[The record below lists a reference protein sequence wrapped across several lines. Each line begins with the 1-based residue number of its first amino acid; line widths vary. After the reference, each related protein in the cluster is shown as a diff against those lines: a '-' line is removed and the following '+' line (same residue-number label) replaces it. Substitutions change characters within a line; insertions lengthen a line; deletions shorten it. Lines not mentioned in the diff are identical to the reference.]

1 MLTIAAAGS
10 ARAATPPLVVGIA
23 DQKPAMFTDP
33 LFTGLGLRD
42 ARIAIA
48 WDALHVQAGS
58 ARELDGWMAAAH
70 AAGVRPLVTF
80 DHARSSSE
88 RKRKQLPRP
97 EQLAHELRMLRR
109 RYPWVRQ
116 FASWNEAN
124 YCGEKTCHRPEL
136 VVAYYRALKLA
147 CPSCRILAAELLDL
161 PGMTEW
167 VKAFIHKAKLQPKYW
182 GLHNYLDANYLRT
195 SGTRALLRATKG
207 EIWFT
212 ETGGIVKRRNALQG
226 AASPSR
232 RGMRRSRRA
241 GCSTSSSTSRRRR
254 ITHVYLFHWNP
265 STRPRLVGLGAGQRP
280 PPAAPRLP
288 GAEARAGLAEAPA
301 RSYTAAQAG
310 WKAGSAGPLRPSA
323 FSVIWIA
330 AAS

>member
-1 MLTIAAAGS
+1 VPQARRHRLSALLAAALTLAVAGS
-10 ARAATPPLVVGIA
+10 AHAARPPLVVGIA

-33 LFTGLGLRD
+33 LFTGLQLRD

-48 WDALHVQAGS
+48 WDALHVRWQ
-58 ARELDGWMAAAH
+58 RQELDAWMAAAP

-80 DHARSSSE
+80 DHSRSPSE

-97 EQLAHELRMLRR
+97 AQLAHELRMLRK

-124 YCGEKTCHRPEL
+124 YCGEKTCHRPRL
-136 VVAYYRALKLA
+136 VAAYYRALKLA
-147 CPSCRILAAELLDL
+147 CPSCRILAAELLDM
-161 PGMTEW
+161 PGMTAW
-167 VKAFIHKAKLQPKYW
+167 VKAFIHKARLQPKYW

-212 ETGGIVKRRNALQG
+212 ETGGIVKRRNHSKVRFTESARHAATATRWVFDKLVALN
-226 AASPSR
+226 P
-232 RGMRRSRRA
+232 
-241 GCSTSSSTSRRRR
+241 RR

-265 STRPRLVGLGAGQRP
+265 STSHDSWDSGLVNIHDQPR
-280 PPAAPRLP
+280 AAYRVLKRVL
-288 GAEARAGLAEAPA
+288 ASRRRRA
-301 RSYTAAQAG
+301 
-310 WKAGSAGPLRPSA
+310 
-323 FSVIWIA
+323 
-330 AAS
+330 

>member
-1 MLTIAAAGS
+1 
-10 ARAATPPLVVGIA
+10 
-23 DQKPAMFTDP
+23 MFTDP

-48 WDALHVQAGS
+48 WDALHSGWQR
-58 ARELDGWMAAAH
+58 RELDAWMAAAH

-80 DHARSSSE
+80 DHSRSPSK

-124 YCGEKTCHRPEL
+124 YCGEKTCHRPRL
-136 VVAYYRALKLA
+136 VAAYYRALKLA
-147 CPSCRILAAELLDL
+147 CRSCRILAAELLDM
-161 PGMTEW
+161 PGMTAW
-167 VKAFIHKAKLQPKYW
+167 VKAFIHKARLQPKYW

-212 ETGGIVKRRNALQG
+212 ETGGIVKRRNHSKVRFTESAKHAATATRWVFNRLVALN
-226 AASPSR
+226 P
-232 RGMRRSRRA
+232 
-241 GCSTSSSTSRRRR
+241 RR

-265 STRPRLVGLGAGQRP
+265 STRHDSWDSGLVDVNHRARPAYRVLKREMVRLRRQSP
-280 PPAAPRLP
+280 QSHSP
-288 GAEARAGLAEAPA
+288 
-301 RSYTAAQAG
+301 SAQA
-310 WKAGSAGPLRPSA
+310 
-323 FSVIWIA
+323 
-330 AAS
+330 

>member
-1 MLTIAAAGS
+1 VPAASPHRLFALLVSVLALAAGASS
-10 ARAATPPLVVGIA
+10 ADAARPPLVVGIA
-23 DQKPAMFTDP
+23 DQKPEMFTDP
-33 LFTGLGLRD
+33 LFTGLELSD
-42 ARIAIA
+42 ARVAIA
-48 WDALHVQAGS
+48 WNALHVGWQR
-58 ARELDGWMAAAH
+58 RELDAWMAAAH

-80 DHARSSSE
+80 DHARSTSE

-109 RYPWVRQ
+109 RYPFVRQ

-136 VVAYYRALKLA
+136 VAAYYRALKLA
-147 CPSCRILAAELLDL
+147 CPSCKILAAELLDE
-161 PGMTEW
+161 PGMTAW

-212 ETGGIVKRRNALQG
+212 ETGGIVKRRNVSRVRFTESTKHAATATRWVFNKLVALN
-226 AASPSR
+226 
-232 RGMRRSRRA
+232 
-241 GCSTSSSTSRRRR
+241 RRR

-265 STRPRLVGLGAGQRP
+265 ATAHDSWDSGLVNLHDRPR
-280 PPAAPRLP
+280 PAYRVLK
-288 GAEARAGLAEAPA
+288 RFL
-301 RSYTAAQAG
+301 AAQARRSG
-310 WKAGSAGPLRPSA
+310 
-323 FSVIWIA
+323 
-330 AAS
+330 

>member
-1 MLTIAAAGS
+1 LSRARLHLCALFVFALTFTAAGP
-10 ARAATPPLVVGIA
+10 ARAAAPPLVVGIA
-23 DQKPAMFTDP
+23 DQKPAMFTSP

-48 WDALHVQAGS
+48 WDALHVGWQR
-58 ARELDGWMAAAH
+58 RELDAWMAAAH
-70 AAGVRPLVTF
+70 AEGVRPLVTF
-80 DHARSSSE
+80 DHSRSRSE
-88 RKRKQLPRP
+88 KRRKQLPRP

-124 YCGEKTCHRPEL
+124 YCGEKTCHRPQL
-136 VVAYYRALKLA
+136 VAAYYRALKLA

-161 PGMTEW
+161 PGMTAW

-207 EIWFT
+207 EVWFT
-212 ETGGIVKRRNALQG
+212 ETGGIVKRRNHSKVRFTESAEH
-226 AASPSR
+226 AATATRWVFNRLVRLAP
-232 RGMRRSRRA
+232 
-241 GCSTSSSTSRRRR
+241 RR

-265 STRPRLVGLGAGQRP
+265 STSHDSWDSGLVDVHGRARPAYRVLKRVVASQNH
-280 PPAAPRLP
+280 
-288 GAEARAGLAEAPA
+288 RA
-301 RSYTAAQAG
+301 
-310 WKAGSAGPLRPSA
+310 
-323 FSVIWIA
+323 
-330 AAS
+330 